1 MKDMILVTGGTG
13 FIGQA
18 LIRQLIT
25 NGYEVRTLVRPG
37 KASPRLPRGIPLDVV
52 VSSLADERGVLAAMK
67 DVDQIYHLVT
77 GEYQGS
83 GVNLLSSDIQSTQVV
98 VKAALESGIK
108 HLIYVS
114 HLGSDRASAYPVL
127 KSKGIAENI
136 IKTSGVPYTIL
147 RSGIVYGPGDHLT
160 EGLRSILQAS
170 RFFFMLPDGGETH
183 LQPIWIEDLVSAMIW
198 TLEDP
203 DKMNKTIEVGGPE
216 AITLKEMVES
226 IQSTIGVKNS
236 PIRVSSAYM
245 RIITVTM
252 ESLSP
257 AFPLSN
263 FWLDYFST
271 DRICSIDTMPRQF
284 SILPAKFSQKI
295 SYLKTS
301 RLVRTPSSKR
311 KK

>member
-147 RSGIVYGPGDHLT
+147 RSGRPSHRRAAVHITGVQVFLYAAGWRRDPFATDLDRRPGQRNDLDI
-160 EGLRSILQAS
+160 GRS
-170 RFFFMLPDGGETH
+170 
-183 LQPIWIEDLVSAMIW
+183 
-198 TLEDP
+198 
-203 DKMNKTIEVGGPE
+203 
-216 AITLKEMVES
+216 
-226 IQSTIGVKNS
+226 
-236 PIRVSSAYM
+236 
-245 RIITVTM
+245 
-252 ESLSP
+252 
-257 AFPLSN
+257 
-263 FWLDYFST
+263 
-271 DRICSIDTMPRQF
+271 
-284 SILPAKFSQKI
+284 
-295 SYLKTS
+295 
-301 RLVRTPSSKR
+301 
-311 KK
+311 